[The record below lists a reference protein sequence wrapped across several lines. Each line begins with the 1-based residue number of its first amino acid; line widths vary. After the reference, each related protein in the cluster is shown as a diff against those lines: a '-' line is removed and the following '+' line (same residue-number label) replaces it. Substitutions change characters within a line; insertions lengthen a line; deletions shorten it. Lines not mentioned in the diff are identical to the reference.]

1 MKDKEKKAI
10 IALWGPQGT
19 GKTTTLRK
27 LALQFLESEE
37 VDEDIQIGFLCKK
50 PQKNSE
56 ENSKVVV
63 STISGDINQAFYTAF
78 DRSLI
83 LVKTTRTKDKTGK
96 IKVDADLVEKEKAKP
111 EQERIDIELQ
121 PKIKDLIESKA
132 KALEETAALREF
144 FLKLLESEVVEG
156 DIQIAFRYKGKRI
169 VISTAGDGEDTVDE
183 STSLF
188 EKLEADILVTT
199 TRSKSSK
206 AYKKLKKHKPGKPE
220 IDVKTIWIHK
230 VCSCQRP
237 IKEDEEQRKII
248 QELIKE
254 EQTKSIQKL
263 INEEEEQSKVIQ
275 EFINEK
281 QAESLK
287 SLVDLIL

>member
-156 DIQIAFRYKGKRI
+156 DIQIAFRYKEKKI
-169 VISTAGDGEDTVDE
+169 VISTAGDSE
-183 STSLF
+183 SEVQASTDLF
-188 EKLEADILVTT
+188 GMLDADILVAA
-199 TRSKSSK
+199 TRKIGGTDTCLSLRNYGEAIKSE
-206 AYKKLKKHKPGKPE
+206 AIELE
-220 IDVKTIWIHK
+220 AIWISK
-230 VCSCQRP
+230 YGSENEAQA
-237 IKEDEEQRKII
+237 KE
-248 QELIKE
+248 LHA
-254 EQTKSIQKL
+254 
-263 INEEEEQSKVIQ
+263 
-275 EFINEK
+275 FI
-281 QAESLK
+281 
-287 SLVDLIL
+287 DLIIDNWDSKPKK

>member
-111 EQERIDIELQ
+111 EQERIDIKLQ

-169 VISTAGDGEDTVDE
+169 LISTAGDREEEVDE
-183 STSLF
+183 STRLF
-188 EKLEADILVTT
+188 QKVEADILVTA
-199 TRSKSSK
+199 TRSKTSDAYKQLK
-206 AYKKLKKHKPGKPE
+206 AYKPGKPE
-220 IDVKTIWIHK
+220 IDVKTIWIYKDRSH
-230 VCSCQRP
+230 QRS
-237 IKEDEEQRKII
+237 ISEDEEQRKII

-263 INEEEEQSKVIQ
+263 IDEEEEQSKVIQ

-281 QAESLK
+281 QAERLK